1 MRVVLDTNVLLAA
14 LPHTSDSHL
23 IFLELI
29 RGTYELCLTSDILN
43 EYEEVFQKRA
53 NREVATLAL
62 DVLDI
67 LPNLLYINKYY
78 FWRFITVDPDDN
90 KFVDCAAIAANADF
104 IVTDDK
110 HSKVLKDIPF
120 PKVNI
125 ISKQA
130 FLEMLEGKR

>member
-1 MRVVLDTNVLLAA
+1 MRVVPDTNVLLAA

-90 KFVDCAAIAANADF
+90 KFVDCAIAANADF

>member
-90 KFVDCAAIAANADF
+90 KFVDCAIAANADF

>member
-1 MRVVLDTNVLLAA
+1 MRVVPDTNVLLAA

-62 DVLDI
+62 DVLDK